1 MEQNC
6 ITCFSNRTESLEA
19 KIEALKLRYNLQK
32 LDYNFAELQIEIYKV
47 KNIDELLDR
56 INEPEEIPFWAELW
70 PAARGL
76 AQFILQR
83 RELLDQ
89 RTVLELG
96 TGVGL
101 AGIVAKLAG
110 ADLVHTDFAPDAL
123 EFVKLNY
130 HLNQITDGKLLLAD
144 WKTFPTNL
152 AQFDYLIGSDI
163 LYEKLLHDH
172 LIEIFQSS
180 LKPGGA
186 IWLADPGRDYA
197 KLFID
202 KITKYNWQISKEQLT
217 VAEGSHDIL
226 IDIYQLTRINT

>member
-19 KIEALKLRYNLQK
+19 KIKALKLKYNLQK
-32 LDYNFAELQIEIYKV
+32 LDFNFAEFYIEIFKV

-76 AQFILQR
+76 AQFIIQR
-83 RELLDQ
+83 RELLAQ
-89 RTVLELG
+89 QTVLELG

-101 AGIVAKLAG
+101 AGIAAKLAG

-130 HLNQITDGKLLLAD
+130 HLNQITYGKLLLAD

-163 LYEKLLHDH
+163 LYEKLLHDN
-172 LIEIFQSS
+172 LIGIFQA
-180 LKPGGA
+180 LVKPGGA

-202 KITKYNWQISKEQLT
+202 KIAKYNWQISKEQIAVT
-217 VAEGSHDIL
+217 ERSQEML
-226 IDIYQLTRINT
+226 IDIYQLTRKNS